1 MSSEVILQLD
11 AGNSAV
17 KWRLVGT
24 SPCQR
29 GRIAVAELADMLEQ
43 LPEKPTKAVASCV
56 AGSEIATQLSVVVKN
71 WCGLTLEFASVVDG
85 TGGLQCGY
93 AEPEKLGVDRWL
105 AMLAA
110 RRRYSEAL
118 IVVDAGSAATFDVV
132 SAEGKHFGG
141 YILPGLE
148 LMRTSLSGGTDQVH
162 VERVGASNLALGCN
176 TAAAVNSGAL
186 AALCALAE
194 KLSCEHSARIVVAG
208 GGGKLI
214 SEQLAGS
221 EYCPDLVLDGLNVH
235 FS

>member
-1 MSSEVILQLD
+1 MSSEIILQLD

-17 KWRLVGT
+17 KWRLQGT
-24 SPCQR
+24 SSCRQ
-29 GRIAVAELADMLEQ
+29 GRVAMVELASVLKK
-43 LPEKPTKAVASCV
+43 LPNKPVRAVASCV
-56 AGSEIATQLSVVVKN
+56 AGSAVANELALTVKQAYK
-71 WCGLTLEFASVVDG
+71 LTLEFATVVDG
-85 TGGLQCGY
+85 TGGVHCGY

-110 RRRYSEAL
+110 RRLYNEAL

-132 SAEGKHFGG
+132 SATGKHLGG

-162 VERVGASNLALGCN
+162 VERIGASNLALGRN

-214 SEQLAGS
+214 SEQLAGA